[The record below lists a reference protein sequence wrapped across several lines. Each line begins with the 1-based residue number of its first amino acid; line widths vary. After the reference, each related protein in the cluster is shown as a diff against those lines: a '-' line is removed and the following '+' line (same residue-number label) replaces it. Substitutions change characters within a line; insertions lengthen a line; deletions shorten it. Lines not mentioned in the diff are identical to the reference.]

1 MFFKILLTAVA
12 TTFVLQ
18 LVGAL
23 QTTDVCPPNLARDRY
38 LQVRGD
44 FCYQFVE
51 YRKVTHSMAQAS
63 CERNGGTLA
72 LIKDQATQNY
82 IHNQILNTYGHPRQ
96 SVWIGLTDI
105 TRENHFVWD
114 DGTVPVYTHWDA
126 DAGPGSINHALH
138 DCVVLDMYA
147 GGKWR
152 DIYCDTETLHL
163 SFETEETHVYICQYP
178 IQATS
183 STSSRTQNLPSTTTT
198 FDAGDQITT
207 EASTQNLPSTT
218 TTFDAGD
225 QITTEASTQN
235 LPSTTTTFDAG
246 DQITTEASTQNLPS
260 TTTPFDAGNQTITE
274 ARTQNLPSTTTE
286 APTTFES
293 SSLADTTSIQTSTTE
308 SKGVSTTPCP
318 VVICSLGCSPVSFT
332 NGEHYACPKCV
343 CL

>member
-18 LVGAL
+18 LGAL

-235 LPSTTTTFDAG
+235 LPSTTTTFDA
-246 DQITTEASTQNLPS
+246 E
-260 TTTPFDAGNQTITE
+260 NQTITE

-308 SKGVSTTPCP
+308 AKGVSTTPCP

-343 CL
+343 CP